1 VDNRTY
7 GKVCANQLK
16 RENNM
21 IIDVNGK
28 ELPIWYRKDGALIFD
43 EDNEYNIKFAI
54 AVEYSDEQKSLF
66 AEKKALKKY
75 LKDTDYRALK
85 YADGCYTEEEYKPYR
100 ESRANARARIN
111 EIEEVFKEPTLSR
124 EEIDRAERL
133 AIEKLKESEGKNADN

>member
-1 VDNRTY
+1 
-7 GKVCANQLK
+7 
-16 RENNM
+16 M

-28 ELPIWYRKDGALIFD
+28 ELPIWYRKDGVLIFD
-43 EDNEYNIKFAI
+43 EDNEYGIKFAI

>member
-1 VDNRTY
+1 
-7 GKVCANQLK
+7 
-16 RENNM
+16 M

-28 ELPIWYRKDGALIFD
+28 ELPIWYRKDGVLIFD

-133 AIEKLKESEGKNADN
+133 AIEKLKESEGNNADN

>member
-1 VDNRTY
+1 
-7 GKVCANQLK
+7 
-16 RENNM
+16 M

-28 ELPIWYRKDGALIFD
+28 ELPIWYRKDGPLIFD

-85 YADGCYTEEEYKPYR
+85 YADGCYTEEEYKPYK
-100 ESRANARARIN
+100 EARASARARIN
-111 EIEEVFKEPTLSR
+111 EIEEVFHEPTLSR
-124 EEIDRAERL
+124 EEIDIAERQ
-133 AIEKLKESEGKNADN
+133 AIEKLKEMESKNADSKLAGSTDSG